1 MHAPAVLHLEEA
13 HSLDAT
19 LALTTFVL
27 GAVGLALVALS
38 VDRAGMVCGALG
50 VVSGMWGQLVSRTR
64 SERFFDVVGL
74 VAAAV
79 AFALGAAF
87 GDLTFSG

>member
-13 HSLDAT
+13 HGLDAA
-19 LALTTFVL
+19 LALLTFVM
-27 GAVGLALVALS
+27 GAVGLALVAAGI
-38 VDRAGMVCGALG
+38 DRAGMACGAVG